1 MGTLIK
7 RKYKFLKEINF
18 YRTYCLSLLMVAQGY
33 IATKYNEIFT
43 PQESFTFAYNG
54 FSWFAF
60 LLIIQ
65 ASTII
70 SMEFH
75 YGTIKNLLYP

>member
-1 MGTLIK
+1 
-7 RKYKFLKEINF
+7 
-18 YRTYCLSLLMVAQGY
+18 MVAQGY

-43 PQESFTFAYNG
+43 PQESFTSAYNG
-54 FSWFAF
+54 FHGLHF
-60 LLIIQ
+60 IIK

-75 YGTIKNLLYP
+75 YGTIKIYSIVNIQEQL

>member
-1 MGTLIK
+1 
-7 RKYKFLKEINF
+7 
-18 YRTYCLSLLMVAQGY
+18 MVAQGY
-33 IATKYNEIFT
+33 IATKYNEILRHRNLLHLLIMVFMVCI
-43 PQESFTFAYNG
+43 
-54 FSWFAF
+54 

-75 YGTIKNLLYP
+75 YGTIKIYSIVNIQEQL

>member
-1 MGTLIK
+1 
-7 RKYKFLKEINF
+7 
-18 YRTYCLSLLMVAQGY
+18 MVAQGY

-43 PQESFTFAYNG
+43 PQESFTSAYNG

-65 ASTII
+65 AS
-70 SMEFH
+70 
-75 YGTIKNLLYP
+75 